1 MYKVSFYTPLNKT
14 SPIKVFLNLTRES
27 VRSKILR
34 QLKYLQEFGLTPAN
48 PSLKKLTDTPLWEIR
63 ILGKD
68 NIRIFCMS
76 LPSKEVKILHV
87 FIKKQQ
93 KTPSKEINLALKR
106 YQKIISQ
113 TN

>member
-1 MYKVSFYTPLNKT
+1 
-14 SPIKVFLNLTRES
+14 
-27 VRSKILR
+27 
-34 QLKYLQEFGLTPAN
+34 
-48 PSLKKLTDTPLWEIR
+48 
-63 ILGKD
+63 
-68 NIRIFCMS
+68 MS